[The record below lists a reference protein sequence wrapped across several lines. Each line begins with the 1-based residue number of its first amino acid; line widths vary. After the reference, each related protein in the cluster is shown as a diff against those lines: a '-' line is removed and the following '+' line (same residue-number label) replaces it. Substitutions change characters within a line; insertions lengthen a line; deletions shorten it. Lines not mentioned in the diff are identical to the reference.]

1 MSRLVTKEHSYA
13 DIFIKGSM
21 AQTQNKNQKN
31 PTHAKPVPATI
42 LPNNLDT
49 ETKTSDCTPKEIYV
63 EIIKMSP
70 PTYQNI
76 TQHPSTFPGTPA
88 MPMGYEQFQLPP
100 SNLNANNS
108 KEIKIENDHS
118 QNITP
123 QQPNLQGSPI
133 SKVAHKYE
141 RKYHRGG
148 HGG

>member
-1 MSRLVTKEHSYA
+1 
-13 DIFIKGSM
+13 
-21 AQTQNKNQKN
+21 
-31 PTHAKPVPATI
+31 
-42 LPNNLDT
+42 
-49 ETKTSDCTPKEIYV
+49 
-63 EIIKMSP
+63 
-70 PTYQNI
+70 
-76 TQHPSTFPGTPA
+76 

-141 RKYHRGG
+141 RKYDRGG